1 VLRKT
6 SAVLALVVCAVAL
19 AGPALA
25 DAPLDGSSTPVAD
38 AKYPQLGDA
47 RIDVL
52 SYDLRLTW
60 FPNQHRLNGVATLSA
75 RPTDASGT
83 FKLELAP
90 GLKIDSLTVATGT
103 APAAPAR
110 FTRKGIALRV
120 SHPVTDQP
128 MTVRIGYHG
137 KPAGVRAPTSRPDAR
152 TAGWHTSGDQVW
164 TTDEP
169 FGAYTWYPANDT
181 PSDKALYAVR
191 IDAPKGMVGISNG
204 AMTSRTTNQSGRTV
218 TTFANADPI
227 ASYLVALT
235 IGPYRHVLRTGP
247 HGLPMSFWVPR
258 GHASYLT
265 PLLATGDAVR
275 FLESKLGPYPFDR
288 VGVVVTP
295 GGNAVE
301 TQTMISLGSGSF
313 RYGNTSVRQ
322 TIAHDLAHAWYG
334 DSVTPQSWRDL
345 WMSEGFA
352 TYLEARYAVSKG
364 WSSWSSWVDEWTRN
378 DDYWRYL
385 YGPPGKYHAQQFGQ
399 VNVNRCT
406 ALMLIRLR
414 DKIGAAMFDRALQE
428 WPQTQKDTTTWR
440 GEYVNWLETQ
450 TGTELSDF
458 FDKWLD
464 SATSP
469 A

>member
-1 VLRKT
+1 
-6 SAVLALVVCAVAL
+6 
-19 AGPALA
+19 
-25 DAPLDGSSTPVAD
+25 
-38 AKYPQLGDA
+38 
-47 RIDVL
+47 
-52 SYDLRLTW
+52 
-60 FPNQHRLNGVATLSA
+60 
-75 RPTDASGT
+75 
-83 FKLELAP
+83 
-90 GLKIDSLTVATGT
+90 
-103 APAAPAR
+103 
-110 FTRKGIALRV
+110 
-120 SHPVTDQP
+120 
-128 MTVRIGYHG
+128 
-137 KPAGVRAPTSRPDAR
+137 
-152 TAGWHTSGDQVW
+152 
-164 TTDEP
+164 
-169 FGAYTWYPANDT
+169 
-181 PSDKALYAVR
+181 
-191 IDAPKGMVGISNG
+191 
-204 AMTSRTTNQSGRTV
+204 
-218 TTFANADPI
+218 
-227 ASYLVALT
+227 
-235 IGPYRHVLRTGP
+235 
-247 HGLPMSFWVPR
+247 
-258 GHASYLT
+258 
-265 PLLATGDAVR
+265 
-275 FLESKLGPYPFDR
+275 
-288 VGVVVTP
+288 
-295 GGNAVE
+295 
-301 TQTMISLGSGSF
+301 MISLGSGNY

-322 TIAHDLAHAWYG
+322 TVAHDLAHAWYG